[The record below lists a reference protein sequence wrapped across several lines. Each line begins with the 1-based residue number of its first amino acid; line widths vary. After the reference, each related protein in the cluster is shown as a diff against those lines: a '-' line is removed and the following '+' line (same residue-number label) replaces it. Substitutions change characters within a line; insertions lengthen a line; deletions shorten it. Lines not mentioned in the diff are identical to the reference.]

1 MAMIITDECTN
12 CDACVAE
19 CPNEA
24 ISEGDVI
31 YQIDPKLCTECI
43 GHHDEPQCVLV
54 CPVDDC
60 IIPDPDNEETQE
72 ELRAKYGALRG

>member
-31 YQIDPKLCTECI
+31 YVTSVSVTPSAE
-43 GHHDEPQCVLV
+43 
-54 CPVDDC
+54 
-60 IIPDPDNEETQE
+60 
-72 ELRAKYGALRG
+72 